1 MVIIG
6 DKNIK
11 ELTGKVVSA
20 KMHKSLVI
28 AVERVKNHPLYRK
41 RYTITKKY
49 YAHDENS
56 EAHEGDIVRIRETKP
71 MSKLKRWTLIEIV
84 KKA

>member
-1 MVIIG
+1 MVVIG
-6 DKNIK
+6 QKNIK
-11 ELTGKVVSA
+11 ELTGKVISA
-20 KMHKSLVI
+20 KMAKSLVV

-49 YAHDENS
+49 YAHDENNQ
-56 EAHEGDIVRIRETKP
+56 AQEGDIVRIRESKP
-71 MSKLKRWTLIEIV
+71 MSRLKRWMLIEVV